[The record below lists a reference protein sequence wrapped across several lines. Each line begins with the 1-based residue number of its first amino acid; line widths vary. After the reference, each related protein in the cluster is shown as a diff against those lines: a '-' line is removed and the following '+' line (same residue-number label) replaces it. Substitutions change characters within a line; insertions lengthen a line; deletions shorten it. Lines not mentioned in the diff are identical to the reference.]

1 MIQCFTES
9 LTEEE
14 KNFSK
19 VWDGHLGGKGETSG
33 MHYYSSKMASIIEDD
48 LTAKIDDLDFDK
60 DPF

>member
-1 MIQCFTES
+1 M
-9 LTEEE
+9 TEEE